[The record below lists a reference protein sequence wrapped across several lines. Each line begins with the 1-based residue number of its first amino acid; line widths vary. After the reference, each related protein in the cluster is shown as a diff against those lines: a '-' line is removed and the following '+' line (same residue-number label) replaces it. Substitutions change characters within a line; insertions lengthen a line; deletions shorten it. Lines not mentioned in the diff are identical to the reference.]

1 MLKRGEVIMVSE
13 EKVKQIISSVKDSGV
28 YTFDD
33 NQFKDLLT
41 LLNKL
46 ELQLFKELLI
56 QNQETEILS
65 KYEAIEEEVVGRIDQ
80 KLDELDGSEL
90 ITLFKGA
97 LLTNKYID
105 YLSALQVVDLQSIRF
120 YISNKVNVDNKD
132 NLNGSIKLVRIISK
146 LLREKETHKLN
157 FDQL

>member
-1 MLKRGEVIMVSE
+1 MVSE
-13 EKVKQIISSVKDSGV
+13 DKVRQIISSLKETSV
-28 YTFDD
+28 YSFDLE
-33 NQFKDLLT
+33 QFKQLLT

-65 KYEAIEEEVVGRIDQ
+65 KYESIEEEVVGRIDQ

-105 YLSALQVVDLQSIRF
+105 YLSALQVVDLQSIKF
-120 YISNKVNVDNKD
+120 YISNKVNIDNKD

>member
-1 MLKRGEVIMVSE
+1 MVSE

-65 KYEAIEEEVVGRIDQ
+65 KYESIEEEVVGRIDQ
-80 KLDELDGSEL
+80 KLDELDESEL

-105 YLSALQVVDLQSIRF
+105 YLSALQVVDLQSIKF
-120 YISNKVNVDNKD
+120 YISNKVNIDNKD

>member
-1 MLKRGEVIMVSE
+1 MVSE

-90 ITLFKGA
+90 ITLFKVA

>member
-1 MLKRGEVIMVSE
+1 MVSE
-13 EKVKQIISSVKDSGV
+13 EKVRQIISSLKDSGV
-28 YTFDD
+28 YSFDE

-46 ELQLFKELLI
+46 ELELFKELLI
-56 QNQETEILS
+56 NEQENEILN
-65 KYEAIEEEVVGRIDQ
+65 KYQLIEEEVVGRINN
-80 KLDELDGSEL
+80 KLDELDNSEL

-97 LLTNKYID
+97 LITNKYID
-105 YLSALQVVDLQSIRF
+105 YLSALQVNDLQSIKF

-157 FDQL
+157 FDQI

>member
-1 MLKRGEVIMVSE
+1 MVSE
-13 EKVKQIISSVKDSGV
+13 EKVKQIIGSVKDSGV